1 MAKRVFVS
9 SIVPTAGLDPLRA
22 YDIEIVQGGLQG
34 PTSYEELA
42 QRAGECQG
50 LLCVLS
56 DRVDAAVLDAGA
68 DTLKVVANIA
78 VGYDN
83 IDIARAAANGVAVCN
98 TPGVLDGATAD
109 LALFLILATCRLTT
123 DAEKVLRAGAW
134 EGWSVTGFLGHDLSG
149 RTLGLVGYGRIA
161 QAVASRSLAFGLNV
175 LHWTRR
181 PTGVEGWVADLDE
194 LLSQSDIVSIHV
206 PLNAETHHL
215 IDESRLKLLRPESVL
230 VNTARGPVVD
240 EIALASA
247 LAAGRLFAAG
257 LDVYEDEPRV
267 SPALLAAPRTVLVP
281 HIGSATHET
290 RTAMVRLAAQ
300 GVGNVLEGRQP
311 PNQVAVDDAGA
322 RAQPADRAKSQ

>member
-1 MAKRVFVS
+1 LAKRVFVS
-9 SIVPTAGLDPLRA
+9 SIVPSAGLDPLLA
-22 YDIEIVQGGLQG
+22 PDIEILQGGLQG

-42 QRAGECQG
+42 QRATDCHG

-56 DRVDAAVLDAGA
+56 DRVDAALLDAGA
-68 DTLKVVANIA
+68 DSLKVVANIA
-78 VGYDN
+78 VGHDN
-83 IDIARAAANGVAVCN
+83 IDLARAAANGVTVCN

-109 LALFLILATCRLTT
+109 LTLFLILAACRLTT
-123 DAEKVLRAGAW
+123 DAETDLRAGAW

-161 QAVASRSLAFGLNV
+161 KAVASRSQSFGLNV

-181 PTGVEGWVADLDE
+181 PTGVKGWVADLDE

-215 IDESRLKLLRPESVL
+215 IDEGRLKLLRPDSVL

-240 EIALASA
+240 EIALADA

-257 LDVYEDEPRV
+257 LDVYENEPGV
-267 SPALLAAPRTVLVP
+267 SAALLAAPRTVLMP

-300 GVGNVLEGRQP
+300 GVRDVLDDRRP
-311 PNQVAVDDAGA
+311 SNQVTVHDAKEPL
-322 RAQPADRAKSQ
+322 RSRR